1 MAGLK
6 PMGYIVA
13 ENVRTETNGI
23 IKKGE
28 GAVKFYSGR
37 KWQYWKTNGI
47 NKYSEGGSEILYWL
61 ELTGVK
67 PMGSLTN
74 EFGFRASENCQNW
87 QN

>member
-6 PMGYIVA
+6 PMGYIVT

-37 KWQYWKTNGI
+37 KWQYTEKQ
-47 NKYSEGGSEILYWL
+47 
-61 ELTGVK
+61 
-67 PMGSLTN
+67 MGLTN
-74 EFGFRASENCQNW
+74 TQKVAVKFYIGWNW
-87 QN
+87 QESIQWDY

>member
-1 MAGLK
+1 MSGLK
-6 PMGYIVA
+6 PIGLLKNEKGQWKCIVA
-13 ENVRTETNGI
+13 GNDSTE
-23 IKKGE
+23 
-28 GAVKFYSGR
+28 
-37 KWQYWKTNGI
+37 TNGI